1 MGSKYDI
8 ERMVECINEIILH
21 KDNLNVLQKSI
32 AGDTVNI
39 NSAVNDEVIKETT
52 DCIKNSLVD
61 LSYYLN
67 CYIEDEVDRRLR
79 ERGVI

>member
-1 MGSKYDI
+1 MGNKYDV
-8 ERMVECINEIILH
+8 ERIVECIYEIILH

-52 DCIKNSLVD
+52 DSIQNSLVD
-61 LSYYLN
+61 LSYFLN
-67 CYIEDEVDRRLR
+67 CYIEDEVDRILR
-79 ERGVI
+79 ERGVV